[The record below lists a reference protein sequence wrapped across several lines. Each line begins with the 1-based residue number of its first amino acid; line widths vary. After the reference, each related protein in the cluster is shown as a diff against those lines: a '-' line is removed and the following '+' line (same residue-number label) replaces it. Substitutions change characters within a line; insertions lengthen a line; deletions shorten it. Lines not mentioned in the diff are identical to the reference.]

1 MSDIFKEDK
10 DLEAAMIKACLLF
23 DAVKVQKREMLFHK
37 KVLVYIL
44 DSSKKTGSIDEIF
57 QLVSKELSGFSLNK
71 NLVNNAVNALKAD
84 GFIDVDA
91 NGNIS
96 LTKQTQDKSNLY
108 ISQQKSLFDKLAD
121 DIFLDVKQQV
131 LHIKNELQ
139 VKQNIKDCIDYYIRV
154 SCYKTLGIDEGKNSD
169 EIERLQTKAE
179 FHLGDNKRL
188 KEQILLSIG
197 NVIAHPTKEQHTTL
211 DTMARSLIT
220 MQLLASD
227 PLLANFKHS
236 VIGRKVFILDTDFVL
251 YLITNNGE
259 RSVQYKRLLKVL
271 TNCNCKIYIPA
282 EVLNEIF
289 DHAEAATK
297 KYNFVR
303 SYIENGKEEWVENG
317 IKNIFVE
324 AYYKNKNANG
334 EKLWNVFIRNYY
346 DKERGCEYTIDVV
359 RDCLSGY
366 KNISIGSMPYNYDIY
381 DSNDEK
387 DMSLRHQLFEKALK
401 ATYNTVKAGRRDENK
416 NETIAKTD
424 TKLYLSVRNLNLN
437 EISLEGNKGER
448 ADLLK
453 YKYYVITNT
462 FRIYPCAA
470 ELNLKEKVFCTPMA
484 MMAYM
489 VEAGFYDENKLD
501 VLSLFENTFFAYI
514 ANVSWEDTENILKTG
529 IDFKGKSIVRL
540 RYDLQDNIQN
550 LLTAVPGSDDYKT
563 NVSEVKNKGY
573 SFVEPIIEYTHDLE
587 KQNADKDNRIAQL
600 EAELNRLKKEKGK
613 KKYQSRLSNKTTKG
627 KKR

>member
-37 KVLVYIL
+37 KILVYIL
-44 DSSKKTGSIDEIF
+44 DPSKKTGSVDEIF
-57 QLVSKELSGFSLNK
+57 QLVSKELSGFSFNRE
-71 NLVNNAVNALKAD
+71 LVNNAVNALKVD

-91 NGNIS
+91 KGGIS
-96 LTKQTQDKSNLY
+96 LTEKTQAKSDQY
-108 ISQQKSLFDKLAD
+108 ISQQKSLFDKLVD

-131 LHIKNELQ
+131 PIKNVLQ
-139 VKQNIKDCIDYYIRV
+139 VKQNIKACIDYYIRV
-154 SCYKTLGIDEGKNSD
+154 SCYKTLGVDEGKNLD
-169 EIERLQTKAE
+169 EIAQLQTKAG
-179 FHLGDNKRL
+179 FHLEGNKRL

-197 NVIAHPTKEQHTTL
+197 NVIAHPTGEQHTTL

-220 MQLLASD
+220 MQLLVSD
-227 PLLANFKHS
+227 PLMANFKHS

-251 YLITNNGE
+251 YLITDNGE

-271 TNCNCKIYIPA
+271 TNCNCKIYIPT
-282 EVLNEIF
+282 EVLTEIF

-303 SYIENGKEEWVENG
+303 SFIENGKEQWVENG

-334 EKLWNVFIRNYY
+334 EKSWNVFINNYY
-346 DKERGCEYTIDVV
+346 DKEMGRRYTIEAVK
-359 RDCLSGY
+359 DCLSDY
-366 KNISIGSMPYNYDIY
+366 KNIFIGKMPYDNDIF
-381 DSNDEK
+381 DSNDKE
-387 DMSLRHQLFEKALK
+387 DISLRNQLFEKALE
-401 ATYNTVKAGRRDENK
+401 ATHNTEKAGRRDENK
-416 NETIAKTD
+416 NETIARTD
-424 TKLYLSVRNLNLN
+424 TKLYLSVRDLNIK
-437 EISLEGNKGER
+437 ERKRDGNKDER
-448 ADLLK
+448 ADLLE

-489 VEAGFYDENKLD
+489 VEAGFYDENKPD
-501 VLSLFENTFFAYI
+501 VLGLFENTFFAYI
-514 ANVSWEDTENILKTG
+514 ANESWGDTEKLLKTG

-540 RYDLQDNIQN
+540 RYDLQENIQK

-573 SFVEPIIEYTHDLE
+573 SFVEPIEYTHNLE

-600 EAELNRLKKEKGK
+600 EAEINRLKKEKGK
-613 KKYQSRLSNKTTKG
+613 EKYQNRLSNKT
-627 KKR
+627 KKRTKR

>member
-1 MSDIFKEDK
+1 MSDIFNEDK

-37 KVLVYIL
+37 KIIVYIL
-44 DSSKKTGSIDEIF
+44 DPSKKTGSVDEIF
-57 QLVSKELSGFSLNK
+57 QLVSKELSGFSFNRD
-71 NLVNNAVNALKAD
+71 LVNNAVNALKAD
-84 GFIDVDA
+84 GFIDVDKD
-91 NGNIS
+91 GGVS
-96 LTKQTQDKSNLY
+96 LTEKTQAKSDQY
-108 ISQQKSLFDKLAD
+108 ISQQKSLFDKLVD
-121 DIFLDVKQQV
+121 SIFLDVKQQV
-131 LHIKNELQ
+131 PIKNELQ
-139 VKQNIKDCIDYYIRV
+139 VKQNIKNCIDYYIRV
-154 SCYKTLGIDEGKNSD
+154 SCYKTLGVDEGKDLD
-169 EIERLQTKAE
+169 EIALLQTKAV

-197 NVIAHPTKEQHTTL
+197 NVIAHPTEEQHTTL

-227 PLLANFKHS
+227 PLLTNFKHS
-236 VIGRKVFILDTDFVL
+236 VIGRKVFVLDTDFVL
-251 YLITNNGE
+251 YLITDNGE

-271 TNCNCKIYIPA
+271 TNCNCKIYIPT
-282 EVLNEIF
+282 EVLTEIF

-303 SYIENGKEEWVENG
+303 SFIENGKEQWVENG

-334 EKLWNVFIRNYY
+334 EKSWHVFISNYY
-346 DKERGCEYTIDVV
+346 DKERGCKYTIDVV
-359 RDCLSGY
+359 KECLSGY
-366 KNISIGSMPYNYDIY
+366 KNIFIGSMPYDNDIY
-381 DSNDEK
+381 DSDKEE
-387 DMSLRHQLFEKALK
+387 DISLRNQLFEKALE
-401 ATYNTVKAGRRDENK
+401 ATHNTEKAGRRDEIK
-416 NETIAKTD
+416 NETIARTD
-424 TKLYLSVRNLNLN
+424 TKLYLSVRDLNIKERERN
-437 EISLEGNKGER
+437 GNKDER
-448 ADLLK
+448 ADLLE

-489 VEAGFYDENKLD
+489 VEAGFYDENKPD

-514 ANVSWEDTENILKTG
+514 ANESWDDTKNILKTG
-529 IDFKGKSIVRL
+529 IDFNGKSIVRL
-540 RYDLQDNIQN
+540 RYDLQDNIQK

-573 SFVEPIIEYTHDLE
+573 SFVEPIEYTHNLE

-600 EAELNRLKKEKGK
+600 EAEINRLKKEKGK
-613 KKYQSRLSNKTTKG
+613 EKYQNRLSNKTKKG

>member
-1 MSDIFKEDK
+1 MSNIFKEDK

-37 KVLVYIL
+37 KILVYIL
-44 DSSKKTGSIDEIF
+44 DPRKKTGSVNEIF
-57 QLVSKELSGFSLNK
+57 QLVSKELSGFSFNRD
-71 NLVNNAVNALKAD
+71 LVNNAVNALKAD

-91 NGNIS
+91 NGGVS
-96 LTKQTQDKSNLY
+96 LTEKTQDKSNRY
-108 ISQQKSLFDKLAD
+108 ISQQKSLFDKLVG

-131 LHIKNELQ
+131 PNIKNALQ

-154 SCYKTLGIDEGKNSD
+154 SCYKTLGVDEGKNLD
-169 EIERLQTKAE
+169 EIAQLQTKAG
-179 FHLGDNKRL
+179 FHLGENKRL

-197 NVIAHPTKEQHTTL
+197 NVIAHPTEEQHTTL

-227 PLLANFKHS
+227 PLLTNFKHS
-236 VIGRKVFILDTDFVL
+236 VIGRKVFVLDTDIVL
-251 YLITNNGE
+251 YLITDNGE
-259 RSVQYKRLLKVL
+259 RSIQYKQLLKVL

-282 EVLNEIF
+282 EVLTEIF
-289 DHAEAATK
+289 DHAEAAIK

-303 SYIENGKEEWVENG
+303 SFVENGKEQWVENG

-324 AYYKNKNANG
+324 AYYKNKNVNG
-334 EKLWNVFIRNYY
+334 EKSWNVFIRNYY

-359 RDCLSGY
+359 REYLSGY
-366 KNISIGSMPYNYDIY
+366 KNISIGGMPYDYDIY
-381 DSNDEK
+381 DSNKEEDI
-387 DMSLRHQLFEKALK
+387 SLRNQLFEKALEATHNTEK
-401 ATYNTVKAGRRDENK
+401 AERRDENK

-424 TKLYLSVRNLNLN
+424 TKLYLSVRNLNI
-437 EISLEGNKGER
+437 EERKRDGNKDER
-448 ADLLK
+448 ADLLE

-462 FRIYPCAA
+462 FRIYPCAE

-489 VEAGFYDENKLD
+489 VEAGFYDEIKPD

-514 ANVSWEDTENILKTG
+514 AKESWGDTENLLKAG

-540 RYDLQDNIQN
+540 RYDLQNNIQN

-573 SFVEPIIEYTHDLE
+573 SFVEPIEYTHKLE
-587 KQNADKDNRIAQL
+587 KQNADKDDRIAQL
-600 EAELNRLKKEKGK
+600 EAELNRLKKVKSIEKYK
-613 KKYQSRLSNKTTKG
+613 NRLSNKTKKG
-627 KKR
+627 KKK

>member
-1 MSDIFKEDK
+1 MSNIFKEDK

-37 KVLVYIL
+37 KILVYIL
-44 DSSKKTGSIDEIF
+44 DPRKKTGSVDEIF
-57 QLVSKELSGFSLNK
+57 QLVSKELSGFSFNRD
-71 NLVNNAVNALKAD
+71 LVNNAVNALKAD
-84 GFIDVDA
+84 GFIDVDKD
-91 NGNIS
+91 GGVS
-96 LTKQTQDKSNLY
+96 LTEKTQAKSDQY
-108 ISQQKSLFDKLAD
+108 ISQQKSLFDKLAN

-131 LHIKNELQ
+131 PIKNELQ
-139 VKQNIKDCIDYYIRV
+139 VKQNIKNCIDYYIRV
-154 SCYKTLGIDEGKNSD
+154 SCYKTLGVDEGKNLD
-169 EIERLQTKAE
+169 EIALLQTKAVS
-179 FHLGDNKRL
+179 HLGDNKRL

-197 NVIAHPTKEQHTTL
+197 NVIAHPTEEQHTTL

-227 PLLANFKHS
+227 PLLTNFKHS
-236 VIGRKVFILDTDFVL
+236 VIGRKVFVLDTDFVL
-251 YLITNNGE
+251 YLITDNGE

-271 TNCNCKIYIPA
+271 TNCNCKIYIPT
-282 EVLNEIF
+282 EVLTEIF

-303 SYIENGKEEWVENG
+303 SFIENGKEQWVENG

-324 AYYKNKNANG
+324 AYYKNRNANG
-334 EKLWNVFIRNYY
+334 EKSWHVFISNYY
-346 DKERGCEYTIDVV
+346 DKERGCKYTIDVV
-359 RDCLSGY
+359 KECLSGY
-366 KNISIGSMPYNYDIY
+366 KNIFIGSLPYDNDIY
-381 DSNDEK
+381 DSDKEE
-387 DMSLRHQLFEKALK
+387 DISLRNQLFEKALE
-401 ATYNTVKAGRRDENK
+401 ATHNTEKAGRRDEIK
-416 NETIAKTD
+416 NETIARTD
-424 TKLYLSVRNLNLN
+424 TKLYLSVRDLNIKERERN
-437 EISLEGNKGER
+437 GNKDER
-448 ADLLK
+448 ADLLE

-489 VEAGFYDENKLD
+489 VEAGFYDENKPD
-501 VLSLFENTFFAYI
+501 VLGLFENTFFAYI
-514 ANVSWEDTENILKTG
+514 ANETWEDTEKLLKTG

-540 RYDLQDNIQN
+540 RYDLQDNIQK

-573 SFVEPIIEYTHDLE
+573 SFVEPIEYTHNLE

-600 EAELNRLKKEKGK
+600 EAEINRLKKEKGK
-613 KKYQSRLSNKTTKG
+613 EKYQSRLSNKTKKG

>member
-1 MSDIFKEDK
+1 MSDIFNEDK

-23 DAVKVQKREMLFHK
+23 DTVKVQKREMLFHK
-37 KVLVYIL
+37 KILVYIL
-44 DSSKKTGSIDEIF
+44 DTNKKTDSVDEIY
-57 QLVSKELSGFSLNK
+57 QLVSKELSGFSFNRD
-71 NLVNNAVNALKAD
+71 LVNNAVNALKAD
-84 GFIDVDA
+84 GFIDVDKD
-91 NGNIS
+91 GGVS
-96 LTKQTQDKSNLY
+96 LTEKTQAKSDQY
-108 ISQQKSLFDKLAD
+108 ISQQKSLFDKLAN

-131 LHIKNELQ
+131 PIKNELQ
-139 VKQNIKDCIDYYIRV
+139 VKQNIKNCIDYYIRV
-154 SCYKTLGIDEGKNSD
+154 SCYKTLGVDEGKNLD
-169 EIERLQTKAE
+169 EIALLQTKAVS
-179 FHLGDNKRL
+179 HLGDNKRL

-197 NVIAHPTKEQHTTL
+197 NVIAHPTEEQHTTL

-227 PLLANFKHS
+227 PLLTNFKHS
-236 VIGRKVFILDTDFVL
+236 VIGRKVFVLDTDFVL
-251 YLITNNGE
+251 YLITDNGE

-271 TNCNCKIYIPA
+271 TNCNCKIYIPT
-282 EVLNEIF
+282 EVLTEIF

-303 SYIENGKEEWVENG
+303 SFIEKGKEQWVENG

-324 AYYKNKNANG
+324 AYYKNRNANG
-334 EKLWNVFIRNYY
+334 EKSWHVFISNYY
-346 DKERGCEYTIDVV
+346 DKERGCKYTIDVV
-359 RDCLSGY
+359 KECLSGY
-366 KNISIGSMPYNYDIY
+366 KNIFIGSLPYDNDIY
-381 DSNDEK
+381 DSDKEE
-387 DMSLRHQLFEKALK
+387 DISLRNQLFEKALE
-401 ATYNTVKAGRRDENK
+401 ATHNTEKAGRRDEIK
-416 NETIAKTD
+416 NETIARTD
-424 TKLYLSVRNLNLN
+424 TKLYLSVRDLNIKERERN
-437 EISLEGNKGER
+437 GNKDER
-448 ADLLK
+448 ADLLE

-489 VEAGFYDENKLD
+489 VEAGFYDENKPD
-501 VLSLFENTFFAYI
+501 VLGLFENTFFAYI
-514 ANVSWEDTENILKTG
+514 ANESWEDTEKLLKTG

-540 RYDLQDNIQN
+540 RYDLQDNIQK

-573 SFVEPIIEYTHDLE
+573 SFVEPIEYTHNLE

-600 EAELNRLKKEKGK
+600 EAEINRLKKEKGK
-613 KKYQSRLSNKTTKG
+613 EKYQSRLSNKTKKG

>member
-1 MSDIFKEDK
+1 MSDIFNEDK

-37 KVLVYIL
+37 KILVYIL
-44 DSSKKTGSIDEIF
+44 DPSKKTGSVDEIF
-57 QLVSKELSGFSLNK
+57 QLVSKELSGFSFNRD
-71 NLVNNAVNALKAD
+71 LVNNAVNALKAD
-84 GFIDVDA
+84 RFIDVDKD
-91 NGNIS
+91 GGVS
-96 LTKQTQDKSNLY
+96 LTEKTQAKSDQY
-108 ISQQKSLFDKLAD
+108 ISQQKSLFDKLVD
-121 DIFLDVKQQV
+121 SIFLDVKQQV
-131 LHIKNELQ
+131 PIKNELQ
-139 VKQNIKDCIDYYIRV
+139 VKQNIKNCIDYYIRV
-154 SCYKTLGIDEGKNSD
+154 SCYKTLGVDEGKNLD
-169 EIERLQTKAE
+169 EIALLQNKAV

-197 NVIAHPTKEQHTTL
+197 NVIAHPTEEQHTTL

-227 PLLANFKHS
+227 PLLTNFKHS
-236 VIGRKVFILDTDFVL
+236 VIGRKVFVLDTDFVL
-251 YLITNNGE
+251 YLITDNGE
-259 RSVQYKRLLKVL
+259 RSIQYKRLLKVL
-271 TNCNCKIYIPA
+271 TNCNCKIYIPT
-282 EVLNEIF
+282 EVLTEIF

-303 SYIENGKEEWVENG
+303 SFIENGKEQWVENG

-334 EKLWNVFIRNYY
+334 EKSWHVFISNYY
-346 DKERGCEYTIDVV
+346 DKERGCKYTIDVV
-359 RDCLSGY
+359 KECLSGY
-366 KNISIGSMPYNYDIY
+366 KNIFIGSMPYDNDIY
-381 DSNDEK
+381 DSDKEE
-387 DMSLRHQLFEKALK
+387 DISLRNQLFEKALE
-401 ATYNTVKAGRRDENK
+401 ATHNTEKAGRRDEIK
-416 NETIAKTD
+416 NETIARTD
-424 TKLYLSVRNLNLN
+424 TKLYLSVRDLNIKERERN
-437 EISLEGNKGER
+437 GNKDAR
-448 ADLLK
+448 ADLLE

-489 VEAGFYDENKLD
+489 VEAGFYDENKPD

-514 ANVSWEDTENILKTG
+514 ANESWRDTENLLKTG
-529 IDFKGKSIVRL
+529 IDFNGKSIVRL
-540 RYDLQDNIQN
+540 RYDLQDNIQK

-573 SFVEPIIEYTHDLE
+573 SFVEPIEYTHNLE

-613 KKYQSRLSNKTTKG
+613 EKYQNRLSNKTKKG

>member
-1 MSDIFKEDK
+1 MSDIFNEDK

-23 DAVKVQKREMLFHK
+23 DTVKVQKREMLFHK
-37 KVLVYIL
+37 KILVYIL
-44 DSSKKTGSIDEIF
+44 DTNKKTDSVDEIY
-57 QLVSKELSGFSLNK
+57 QLVSKELSGFSFNRD
-71 NLVNNAVNALKAD
+71 LVNNAVNALKAD
-84 GFIDVDA
+84 GFIDVDKD
-91 NGNIS
+91 GGVS
-96 LTKQTQDKSNLY
+96 LTEKTQAKSDQY
-108 ISQQKSLFDKLAD
+108 ISQQKSLFDKLVD

-131 LHIKNELQ
+131 PIKNELQ
-139 VKQNIKDCIDYYIRV
+139 VKQNIKNCIDYYIRV
-154 SCYKTLGIDEGKNSD
+154 SCYKTLGVDEGKNLD
-169 EIERLQTKAE
+169 EIALLQTKAV

-197 NVIAHPTKEQHTTL
+197 NVIAHPTEEQHTTL

-227 PLLANFKHS
+227 PLLTNFKHS
-236 VIGRKVFILDTDFVL
+236 VIGRKVFVLDTDFVL
-251 YLITNNGE
+251 YLITDNGE
-259 RSVQYKRLLKVL
+259 RSVQYKRLLEIL
-271 TNCNCKIYIPA
+271 TNCNCKIYIPT
-282 EVLNEIF
+282 EVLTEIF

-303 SYIENGKEEWVENG
+303 SFIENGNEQWIENN

-324 AYYKNKNANG
+324 AYYKNKNANRV
-334 EKLWNVFIRNYY
+334 KSWNVFISNYY
-346 DKERGCEYTIDVV
+346 DKERGCKYTIDVV
-359 RDCLSGY
+359 KECLSGY
-366 KNISIGSMPYNYDIY
+366 KNIFIGSLPYDNDIY
-381 DSNDEK
+381 DSDKEE
-387 DMSLRHQLFEKALK
+387 DISLRNQLFEKALE
-401 ATYNTVKAGRRDENK
+401 ATHNTEKAGRRDEIK
-416 NETIAKTD
+416 NETIARTD
-424 TKLYLSVRNLNLN
+424 TKLYLSVRDLNIKERERN
-437 EISLEGNKGER
+437 GNKDER
-448 ADLLK
+448 ADLLE

-489 VEAGFYDENKLD
+489 VEAGFYDENKPD
-501 VLSLFENTFFAYI
+501 VLGLFENTFFAYI
-514 ANVSWEDTENILKTG
+514 ANESWEDTEKLLKTG

-540 RYDLQDNIQN
+540 RYDLQDNIQK

-573 SFVEPIIEYTHDLE
+573 SFVEPIEYTHNLE

-600 EAELNRLKKEKGK
+600 EAEINRLKKEKGK
-613 KKYQSRLSNKTTKG
+613 EKYQSRLSNKTKKG

>member
-1 MSDIFKEDK
+1 MP
-10 DLEAAMIKACLLF
+10 
-23 DAVKVQKREMLFHK
+23 
-37 KVLVYIL
+37 
-44 DSSKKTGSIDEIF
+44 
-57 QLVSKELSGFSLNK
+57 N
-71 NLVNNAVNALKAD
+71 
-84 GFIDVDA
+84 
-91 NGNIS
+91 
-96 LTKQTQDKSNLY
+96 
-108 ISQQKSLFDKLAD
+108 
-121 DIFLDVKQQV
+121 
-131 LHIKNELQ
+131 IKNELQ
-139 VKQNIKDCIDYYIRV
+139 VKQNIKDCIYYYIRV
-154 SCYKTLGIDEGKNSD
+154 SCYKTLGVDEGKNLD
-169 EIERLQTKAE
+169 EIAQLQTKAG
-179 FHLGDNKRL
+179 FHLGENKRL

-197 NVIAHPTKEQHTTL
+197 NVIAHPTEEQHTTL

-227 PLLANFKHS
+227 PLLTNFKHS
-236 VIGRKVFILDTDFVL
+236 VIGRKVFVLDTDFVL
-251 YLITNNGE
+251 YLITDNGE

-297 KYNFVR
+297 KYNYDR
-303 SYIENGKEEWVENG
+303 SFIENGKEQWVENG
-317 IKNIFVE
+317 FKNIFVE

-334 EKLWNVFIRNYY
+334 EKSWNVFIRNYY

-359 RDCLSGY
+359 REYLSGY
-366 KNISIGSMPYNYDIY
+366 KNISIGSMPYDYDIY

-387 DMSLRHQLFEKALK
+387 DRSLCNQLFEKALE
-401 ATYNTVKAGRRDENK
+401 ATHNTEKAGRRDENK

-424 TKLYLSVRNLNLN
+424 TKLYLSVRYLNLN
-437 EISLEGNKGER
+437 EIGLEGNKGER
-448 ADLLK
+448 ADLLN

-462 FRIYPCAA
+462 FRIYPCAT

-484 MMAYM
+484 LMAYM
-489 VEAGFYDENKLD
+489 VEAGFYNENKLD

-514 ANVSWEDTENILKTG
+514 ANESWEDTKNILKTG

-540 RYDLQDNIQN
+540 RYDLQDNIQK

-573 SFVEPIIEYTHDLE
+573 SFEEPIEYTHNLE

-600 EAELNRLKKEKGK
+600 EAELYRLKKEKGK
-613 KKYQSRLSNKTTKG
+613 EKYQNRLSNKTEKG
-627 KKR
+627 KKK

>member
-1 MSDIFKEDK
+1 MSDIFNEDK

-37 KVLVYIL
+37 KILVYIL
-44 DSSKKTGSIDEIF
+44 DPSKKTGSVDEIF
-57 QLVSKELSGFSLNK
+57 QLVSKELSGFSFNRD
-71 NLVNNAVNALKAD
+71 LVNNAVNALKAD
-84 GFIDVDA
+84 EFIDVDKD
-91 NGNIS
+91 GGVS
-96 LTKQTQDKSNLY
+96 LTEKTQAKSDQY
-108 ISQQKSLFDKLAD
+108 ISQQKSLFDKLVD
-121 DIFLDVKQQV
+121 SIFLDVKQQV
-131 LHIKNELQ
+131 PIKNELQ
-139 VKQNIKDCIDYYIRV
+139 VKQNIKNCIDYYIRV
-154 SCYKTLGIDEGKNSD
+154 SCYKTLGVDEGKDLD
-169 EIERLQTKAE
+169 EIALLQTKAV

-197 NVIAHPTKEQHTTL
+197 NVIAHPTEEQHTTL

-227 PLLANFKHS
+227 PLLTNFKHS
-236 VIGRKVFILDTDFVL
+236 VIGRKVFVLDTDFVL
-251 YLITNNGE
+251 YLITDNGE
-259 RSVQYKRLLKVL
+259 RSVHYKRLLKVL
-271 TNCNCKIYIPA
+271 TNCNCKIYIPI
-282 EVLNEIF
+282 EVLTEIF

-303 SYIENGKEEWVENG
+303 SFIENGKEQWVENG

-324 AYYKNKNANG
+324 AYYKNRNANG
-334 EKLWNVFIRNYY
+334 EKSWHVFISNYY
-346 DKERGCEYTIDVV
+346 DKERGCKYTIDVV
-359 RDCLSGY
+359 KECLSGY
-366 KNISIGSMPYNYDIY
+366 KNIFIGSMPYDNDIY
-381 DSNDEK
+381 DSDKEE
-387 DMSLRHQLFEKALK
+387 DISLRNQLFEKALE
-401 ATYNTVKAGRRDENK
+401 ATHNTEKAGRRDEIK
-416 NETIAKTD
+416 NETIARTD
-424 TKLYLSVRNLNLN
+424 TKLYLSVRDLNIKERERN
-437 EISLEGNKGER
+437 GNKDER
-448 ADLLK
+448 ADLLE

-489 VEAGFYDENKLD
+489 VEAGFYDENKPD

-514 ANVSWEDTENILKTG
+514 ANESWDDTKNILKTG
-529 IDFKGKSIVRL
+529 IDFNGKSIVRL
-540 RYDLQDNIQN
+540 RYDLQDNIQK

-573 SFVEPIIEYTHDLE
+573 SFVEPIEYTHNLE

-600 EAELNRLKKEKGK
+600 EAEINRLKKEKGK
-613 KKYQSRLSNKTTKG
+613 EKYQNRLSNKTKKG

>member
-1 MSDIFKEDK
+1 MSDIFNEDK

-37 KVLVYIL
+37 KILVYIL
-44 DSSKKTGSIDEIF
+44 DANKKTDSVDEIY
-57 QLVSKELSGFSLNK
+57 QLVSKELSGYSFNRD
-71 NLVNNAVNALKAD
+71 LVNNAVNALKAD
-84 GFIDVDA
+84 GFIDVDKD
-91 NGNIS
+91 GGVS
-96 LTKQTQDKSNLY
+96 LTEKTQAKSDQY
-108 ISQQKSLFDKLAD
+108 ISQQKSLFDKLVD
-121 DIFLDVKQQV
+121 SIFLDVKQQV
-131 LHIKNELQ
+131 PIKNELQ
-139 VKQNIKDCIDYYIRV
+139 VKQNIKNCIDYYIRV
-154 SCYKTLGIDEGKNSD
+154 SCYKTLGVDEGKNLD
-169 EIERLQTKAE
+169 EIALLQTKAV

-197 NVIAHPTKEQHTTL
+197 NVIAHPTEEQHTTL

-220 MQLLASD
+220 MQLLTSD
-227 PLLANFKHS
+227 PLLTNFKHS
-236 VIGRKVFILDTDFVL
+236 VIGRKVFVLDTDFVL
-251 YLITNNGE
+251 YLITDNGE

-271 TNCNCKIYIPA
+271 TNCNCKIYIPT
-282 EVLNEIF
+282 EVLTEIF

-303 SYIENGKEEWVENG
+303 SFIENGKEQWVENG

-334 EKLWNVFIRNYY
+334 EKSWHVFISNYY
-346 DKERGCEYTIDVV
+346 DKERGCKYTIDVV
-359 RDCLSGY
+359 KECLSGY
-366 KNISIGSMPYNYDIY
+366 KNIFIGSMPYDNDIY
-381 DSNDEK
+381 DSDKEE
-387 DMSLRHQLFEKALK
+387 DISLRNQLFEKALE
-401 ATYNTVKAGRRDENK
+401 ATHNTEKAGRRDEIK
-416 NETIAKTD
+416 NETIARTD
-424 TKLYLSVRNLNLN
+424 TKLYLSVRDLNIKERERN
-437 EISLEGNKGER
+437 GNKDER
-448 ADLLK
+448 ADLLE

-484 MMAYM
+484 MIAYM
-489 VEAGFYDENKLD
+489 VEAGFYDENKPD

-514 ANVSWEDTENILKTG
+514 ANESWRDTENLLKTG
-529 IDFKGKSIVRL
+529 IDFKGKNIVRL
-540 RYDLQDNIQN
+540 RYDLQDNIQK

-573 SFVEPIIEYTHDLE
+573 LFVEPIEYTHNLE

-613 KKYQSRLSNKTTKG
+613 EKYQNRLSNKT
-627 KKR
+627 KKRKKR

>member
-37 KVLVYIL
+37 KILVYIL
-44 DSSKKTGSIDEIF
+44 DQRKKTGSVDEIY
-57 QLVSKELSGFSLNK
+57 QLVSKELSGFSFNRD
-71 NLVNNAVNALKAD
+71 LVYNAVNALKAD

-91 NGNIS
+91 KGGVS
-96 LTKQTQDKSNLY
+96 LTEKTQAKSDQY
-108 ISQQKSLFDKLAD
+108 ISQQKSLFDKLVD

-131 LHIKNELQ
+131 PIKNEFQ
-139 VKQNIKDCIDYYIRV
+139 VKQNIEACIDYYIRV
-154 SCYKTLGIDEGKNSD
+154 SCYKTLGVDEGKNLD
-169 EIERLQTKAE
+169 EIAQLQTKAE
-179 FHLGDNKRL
+179 FHLEGNKRL

-197 NVIAHPTKEQHTTL
+197 NIIAHPTEEQHTTL

-303 SYIENGKEEWVENG
+303 SYIENGNEQWIENG
-317 IKNIFVE
+317 VKNIFVE
-324 AYYKNKNANG
+324 AYCKNKNING
-334 EKLWNVFIRNYY
+334 VKQWNVFIRNYY
-346 DKERGCEYTIDVV
+346 DKEMGCKYTIEVV
-359 RDCLSGY
+359 KECLSDY
-366 KNISIGSMPYNYDIY
+366 KNIFIGSMPYDNDIY
-381 DSNDEK
+381 DSDKEA
-387 DMSLRHQLFEKALK
+387 DISLRHQLFEKALE
-401 ATYNTVKAGRRDENK
+401 ATHNTEKAGRRDENK
-416 NETIAKTD
+416 NETIARTD
-424 TKLYLSVRNLNLN
+424 TKLYLSVRDLNIK
-437 EISLEGNKGER
+437 ERERDGNKDER
-448 ADLLK
+448 ADLLE

-462 FRIYPCAA
+462 FRIYPCVA

-489 VEAGFYDENKLD
+489 VEAGFYDENKPD

-514 ANVSWEDTENILKTG
+514 ANESWDDTKNILKTG
-529 IDFKGKSIVRL
+529 IDFNGKSIVRL
-540 RYDLQDNIQN
+540 RYDLQDNIQK

-573 SFVEPIIEYTHDLE
+573 SFVEPIEYTHNLE

-600 EAELNRLKKEKGK
+600 EAEINRLKKEKGK
-613 KKYQSRLSNKTTKG
+613 EKYQSRLSNKTKKG

>member
-1 MSDIFKEDK
+1 MSDIFNEDK

-37 KVLVYIL
+37 KILIYIL
-44 DSSKKTGSIDEIF
+44 DPSKKTGSVDEIF
-57 QLVSKELSGFSLNK
+57 QLVSKELSGFSFNRD
-71 NLVNNAVNALKAD
+71 LVNNAVNALKAD
-84 GFIDVDA
+84 GFIDVDKD
-91 NGNIS
+91 GGVS
-96 LTKQTQDKSNLY
+96 LTEKTQAKSDQY
-108 ISQQKSLFDKLAD
+108 ISQQKSLFDKLVD
-121 DIFLDVKQQV
+121 SIFLDVKQQV
-131 LHIKNELQ
+131 PIKNELQ
-139 VKQNIKDCIDYYIRV
+139 VKQNIKNCIDYYIRV
-154 SCYKTLGIDEGKNSD
+154 SCYKTLGVDEGKDLD
-169 EIERLQTKAE
+169 EIALLQTKAV

-197 NVIAHPTKEQHTTL
+197 NVIAHPTEEQHTTL

-227 PLLANFKHS
+227 PLLTNFKHS
-236 VIGRKVFILDTDFVL
+236 VIGRKVFVLDTDFVL
-251 YLITNNGE
+251 YLITDNGE

-271 TNCNCKIYIPA
+271 TNCNCKIYIPT
-282 EVLNEIF
+282 EVLTEIF

-303 SYIENGKEEWVENG
+303 SFIENGKEQWVENG

-324 AYYKNKNANG
+324 AYYKNRNANG
-334 EKLWNVFIRNYY
+334 EKSWHVFISNYY
-346 DKERGCEYTIDVV
+346 DKERGCKYTIDVV
-359 RDCLSGY
+359 KECLSGY
-366 KNISIGSMPYNYDIY
+366 KNIFIGSMPYDNDIY
-381 DSNDEK
+381 DSDKEE
-387 DMSLRHQLFEKALK
+387 DISLRNQLFEKALE
-401 ATYNTVKAGRRDENK
+401 ATHNTEKAGRRDEIK
-416 NETIAKTD
+416 NETIARTD
-424 TKLYLSVRNLNLN
+424 TKLYLSVRDLNIKERERN
-437 EISLEGNKGER
+437 GNKDER
-448 ADLLK
+448 ADLLE

-489 VEAGFYDENKLD
+489 VEAGFYDENKPD

-514 ANVSWEDTENILKTG
+514 ANESWDDTKNILKTG
-529 IDFKGKSIVRL
+529 IDFNGKSIVRL

-573 SFVEPIIEYTHDLE
+573 SFVEPIEYTHNLE

-600 EAELNRLKKEKGK
+600 EAEINRLKKEKGK
-613 KKYQSRLSNKTTKG
+613 EKYQSRLSNKTKKG

>member
-1 MSDIFKEDK
+1 MSDIFNEDK

-37 KVLVYIL
+37 MILVYIL
-44 DSSKKTGSIDEIF
+44 DTNKKTDSVDEIY
-57 QLVSKELSGFSLNK
+57 QLVSKELSGFSFNRE
-71 NLVNNAVNALKAD
+71 LVNNAVNALKAD
-84 GFIDVDA
+84 GFIDVDKD
-91 NGNIS
+91 GGVS
-96 LTKQTQDKSNLY
+96 LTEKTQAKSDQY
-108 ISQQKSLFDKLAD
+108 ISQQKSLFDKLVD

-131 LHIKNELQ
+131 PIKNELQ
-139 VKQNIKDCIDYYIRV
+139 VKQNIKNCIDYYIRV
-154 SCYKTLGIDEGKNSD
+154 SCYKTLGVDEGKNLD
-169 EIERLQTKAE
+169 EIALLQTKAV

-197 NVIAHPTKEQHTTL
+197 NVIAHPTEEQHTTL

-236 VIGRKVFILDTDFVL
+236 VIGRKVFVLDTDFVL
-251 YLITNNGE
+251 YLITDNGE

-271 TNCNCKIYIPA
+271 TNCNCKIYIPT
-282 EVLNEIF
+282 EVLTEIF

-303 SYIENGKEEWVENG
+303 SFIENGKEQWVENG

-324 AYYKNKNANG
+324 AYYKNRNANG
-334 EKLWNVFIRNYY
+334 EKSWHVFISNYY
-346 DKERGCEYTIDVV
+346 DKERGCKYTIDVV
-359 RDCLSGY
+359 KECLSGY
-366 KNISIGSMPYNYDIY
+366 KNIFIGSLPYDNDIY
-381 DSNDEK
+381 DSDKEE
-387 DMSLRHQLFEKALK
+387 DISLRNQLFEKALE
-401 ATYNTVKAGRRDENK
+401 ATHNTEKAGRRDEIK
-416 NETIAKTD
+416 NETIARTD
-424 TKLYLSVRNLNLN
+424 TKLYLSVRDLNIKERERN
-437 EISLEGNKGER
+437 GNKDER
-448 ADLLK
+448 ADLLE

-489 VEAGFYDENKLD
+489 VEAGFYDENKPD

-514 ANVSWEDTENILKTG
+514 ANESWRDTENLLKTG

-540 RYDLQDNIQN
+540 RYDLQDNIQK

-573 SFVEPIIEYTHDLE
+573 SFVEPIEYTHNLE

-613 KKYQSRLSNKTTKG
+613 EKYQNRLSNKTKKG

>member
-1 MSDIFKEDK
+1 MSDIFNEDK
-10 DLEAAMIKACLLF
+10 ALEAAMIKACLLF

-37 KVLVYIL
+37 KILVYIL
-44 DSSKKTGSIDEIF
+44 DPSKKTDSVDEIF
-57 QLVSKELSGFSLNK
+57 QLVSKELSGFSFNRD
-71 NLVNNAVNALKAD
+71 LVNNAVNALKAD
-84 GFIDVDA
+84 GFIDVDKD
-91 NGNIS
+91 GGVS
-96 LTKQTQDKSNLY
+96 LTEKTQAKSNQY
-108 ISQQKSLFDKLAD
+108 ISQQKSLFDKLAN

-131 LHIKNELQ
+131 PIKNELQ
-139 VKQNIKDCIDYYIRV
+139 VKQNIKNCIDYYIRV
-154 SCYKTLGIDEGKNSD
+154 SCYKTLGVDEGKNLD
-169 EIERLQTKAE
+169 EIALLQTKAVS
-179 FHLGDNKRL
+179 HLGDNKRL

-197 NVIAHPTKEQHTTL
+197 NVIAHPTEEQHTTL

-227 PLLANFKHS
+227 PLLTNFKHS
-236 VIGRKVFILDTDFVL
+236 VIGRKVFVLDTDFVL
-251 YLITNNGE
+251 YLITDNGE

-271 TNCNCKIYIPA
+271 TNCNCKIYIPT
-282 EVLNEIF
+282 EVLTEIF

-303 SYIENGKEEWVENG
+303 SFIENGKEQWVENG

-324 AYYKNKNANG
+324 AYYKNRNANG
-334 EKLWNVFIRNYY
+334 EKSWHVFISNYY
-346 DKERGCEYTIDVV
+346 DKERGCKYTIDVV
-359 RDCLSGY
+359 KECLSGY
-366 KNISIGSMPYNYDIY
+366 KNIFIGSLPYDNDIY
-381 DSNDEK
+381 DSDKEE
-387 DMSLRHQLFEKALK
+387 DISLRNQLFEKALE
-401 ATYNTVKAGRRDENK
+401 ATHNTEKAGRRDEIK
-416 NETIAKTD
+416 NETIARTD
-424 TKLYLSVRNLNLN
+424 TKLYLSVRDLNIKERERN
-437 EISLEGNKGER
+437 GNKDER
-448 ADLLK
+448 ADLLE

-489 VEAGFYDENKLD
+489 VEAGFYDENKPD
-501 VLSLFENTFFAYI
+501 VLGLFENTFFAYI
-514 ANVSWEDTENILKTG
+514 ANESWEDTEKLLKTG

-540 RYDLQDNIQN
+540 RYDLQDNIQK

-573 SFVEPIIEYTHDLE
+573 SFVEPIEYTHNLE

-600 EAELNRLKKEKGK
+600 EAEINRLKKEKGK
-613 KKYQSRLSNKTTKG
+613 EKYQSRLSNKTKKG

>member
-1 MSDIFKEDK
+1 MSDIFNEDK
-10 DLEAAMIKACLLF
+10 ALEAAMIKACLLF

-37 KVLVYIL
+37 KILVYIL
-44 DSSKKTGSIDEIF
+44 DTNKKTDSVDEIY
-57 QLVSKELSGFSLNK
+57 QLVSKELSGFSFNRD
-71 NLVNNAVNALKAD
+71 LVNNAVNALKAD
-84 GFIDVDA
+84 GFIDVDKD
-91 NGNIS
+91 GGVS
-96 LTKQTQDKSNLY
+96 LTEKTQAKSDQY
-108 ISQQKSLFDKLAD
+108 ISQQKSLFDKLAN

-131 LHIKNELQ
+131 PIKNELQ
-139 VKQNIKDCIDYYIRV
+139 VKQNIKNCIDYYIRV
-154 SCYKTLGIDEGKNSD
+154 SCYKTLGVDEGKNLD
-169 EIERLQTKAE
+169 EIALLQTKAV

-197 NVIAHPTKEQHTTL
+197 NVIAHPTEEQHTTL

-227 PLLANFKHS
+227 PLLTNFKHS
-236 VIGRKVFILDTDFVL
+236 VIGRKIFVLDTDFVL
-251 YLITNNGE
+251 YLITDNGE

-271 TNCNCKIYIPA
+271 TNCNCKIYIPT
-282 EVLNEIF
+282 EVLTEIF

-303 SYIENGKEEWVENG
+303 SFIENGKEQWVENG

-324 AYYKNKNANG
+324 AYYKNRNANG
-334 EKLWNVFIRNYY
+334 EKSWHVFISNYY
-346 DKERGCEYTIDVV
+346 DKERGCKYTIDVV
-359 RDCLSGY
+359 KECLSGY
-366 KNISIGSMPYNYDIY
+366 KNIFIGSMPYDNDIY
-381 DSNDEK
+381 DSDKEE
-387 DMSLRHQLFEKALK
+387 DISLRNQLFEKALE
-401 ATYNTVKAGRRDENK
+401 ATHNTEKAGRRDEIK
-416 NETIAKTD
+416 NETIARTD
-424 TKLYLSVRNLNLN
+424 TKLYLSVRDLNIKERERN
-437 EISLEGNKGER
+437 GNKDER
-448 ADLLK
+448 ADLLE

-489 VEAGFYDENKLD
+489 VEAGFYDENKPD

-514 ANVSWEDTENILKTG
+514 ANESWRDTENLLKTG

-540 RYDLQDNIQN
+540 RYDLQDNIQK

-573 SFVEPIIEYTHDLE
+573 SFVEPIEYTHNLE

-600 EAELNRLKKEKGK
+600 EAEINRLKKEKGK
-613 KKYQSRLSNKTTKG
+613 EKYQSRLSNKTKKG

>member
-1 MSDIFKEDK
+1 MSDIFNEDK

-37 KVLVYIL
+37 KILVYIL
-44 DSSKKTGSIDEIF
+44 DPSKKTGSVDEIF
-57 QLVSKELSGFSLNK
+57 QLVSKELSGFSFNRD
-71 NLVNNAVNALKAD
+71 LVNNAVNALKAD
-84 GFIDVDA
+84 GFIDVDKD
-91 NGNIS
+91 GGVS
-96 LTKQTQDKSNLY
+96 LTEKTQAKSDQY
-108 ISQQKSLFDKLAD
+108 ISQQKSLFDKLVD
-121 DIFLDVKQQV
+121 SIFLDVKQQV
-131 LHIKNELQ
+131 PIKNELQ
-139 VKQNIKDCIDYYIRV
+139 VKQNIKNCIDYYIRV
-154 SCYKTLGIDEGKNSD
+154 SCYKTLGVDEGKNLD
-169 EIERLQTKAE
+169 EIALLQTKAV

-197 NVIAHPTKEQHTTL
+197 NVIAHPTEEQHTTL

-227 PLLANFKHS
+227 PLLTNFKHS
-236 VIGRKVFILDTDFVL
+236 VIGRKVFVLDTDFVL
-251 YLITNNGE
+251 YLITDNGE

-271 TNCNCKIYIPA
+271 TNCNCKIYIPT
-282 EVLNEIF
+282 EVLTEIF

-303 SYIENGKEEWVENG
+303 SFIENGKEQWVENG

-334 EKLWNVFIRNYY
+334 EKSWHVFISNYY
-346 DKERGCEYTIDVV
+346 DKERGCKYTIDVV
-359 RDCLSGY
+359 KECLSGY
-366 KNISIGSMPYNYDIY
+366 KNIFIGSMPYDNDIY
-381 DSNDEK
+381 DSDKEE
-387 DMSLRHQLFEKALK
+387 DISLRNQLFEKALE
-401 ATYNTVKAGRRDENK
+401 ATHNTEKAGRRDEIK
-416 NETIAKTD
+416 NETIARTD
-424 TKLYLSVRNLNLN
+424 TKLYLSVRDLNIKERERN
-437 EISLEGNKGER
+437 GNKDER
-448 ADLLK
+448 ADLLE

-489 VEAGFYDENKLD
+489 VEAGFYDENKPD

-514 ANVSWEDTENILKTG
+514 ANESWDDTKNILKTG
-529 IDFKGKSIVRL
+529 IDFNGKSIVRL
-540 RYDLQDNIQN
+540 RYDLQDNIQK

-573 SFVEPIIEYTHDLE
+573 SFVEPIEYTHNLE

-600 EAELNRLKKEKGK
+600 EAEINRLKKEKGK
-613 KKYQSRLSNKTTKG
+613 EKYQNRLSNKTKKG

>member
-44 DSSKKTGSIDEIF
+44 DSSKKTGSVDEIF
-57 QLVSKELSGFSLNK
+57 QLVSKELSGFSFNK

-96 LTKQTQDKSNLY
+96 LTKQTQDRSNLY

-131 LHIKNELQ
+131 LHIKNEFQ

-366 KNISIGSMPYNYDIY
+366 KNISIGSMPYDYDIY

-387 DMSLRHQLFEKALK
+387 DMSLRNQLFEKALK
-401 ATYNTVKAGRRDENK
+401 ATYNTVKAERRDENK

-437 EISLEGNKGER
+437 EIRLEGNKGER

-453 YKYYVITNT
+453 YKYYVITN
-462 FRIYPCAA
+462 
-470 ELNLKEKVFCTPMA
+470 
-484 MMAYM
+484 
-489 VEAGFYDENKLD
+489 
-501 VLSLFENTFFAYI
+501 
-514 ANVSWEDTENILKTG
+514 
-529 IDFKGKSIVRL
+529 
-540 RYDLQDNIQN
+540 
-550 LLTAVPGSDDYKT
+550 
-563 NVSEVKNKGY
+563 
-573 SFVEPIIEYTHDLE
+573 
-587 KQNADKDNRIAQL
+587 NASS
-600 EAELNRLKKEKGK
+600 G
-613 KKYQSRLSNKTTKG
+613 
-627 KKR
+627 

>member
-1 MSDIFKEDK
+1 MSDIFNEDK

-23 DAVKVQKREMLFHK
+23 DTVKVQKREMLFHK
-37 KVLVYIL
+37 KILVYIL
-44 DSSKKTGSIDEIF
+44 DTNKKTDSVDEIY
-57 QLVSKELSGFSLNK
+57 QLVSKELSGLSFNRD
-71 NLVNNAVNALKAD
+71 LVNNAVNALKAD
-84 GFIDVDA
+84 GFIDVDKD
-91 NGNIS
+91 GGVS
-96 LTKQTQDKSNLY
+96 LTEKTQAKSDQY
-108 ISQQKSLFDKLAD
+108 ISQQKSLFDKLAN

-131 LHIKNELQ
+131 PIKNELQ
-139 VKQNIKDCIDYYIRV
+139 VKQNIKNCIDYYIRV
-154 SCYKTLGIDEGKNSD
+154 SCYKTLGVDEGKNLD
-169 EIERLQTKAE
+169 EIALLQTKAVS
-179 FHLGDNKRL
+179 HLGDNKRL

-197 NVIAHPTKEQHTTL
+197 NVIAHPTEEQHTTL

-227 PLLANFKHS
+227 PLLTNFKHS
-236 VIGRKVFILDTDFVL
+236 VIGRKVFVLDTDFVL
-251 YLITNNGE
+251 YLITDNGE

-271 TNCNCKIYIPA
+271 TNCNCKIYIPT
-282 EVLNEIF
+282 EVLTEIF

-303 SYIENGKEEWVENG
+303 SFIENGKEQWVENG

-324 AYYKNKNANG
+324 AYYKNRNANG
-334 EKLWNVFIRNYY
+334 EKSWHVFISNYY
-346 DKERGCEYTIDVV
+346 DKERGCKYTIDVV
-359 RDCLSGY
+359 KECLSGY
-366 KNISIGSMPYNYDIY
+366 KNIFIGSLPYDNDIY
-381 DSNDEK
+381 DSDKEE
-387 DMSLRHQLFEKALK
+387 DISLRNQLFEKALE
-401 ATYNTVKAGRRDENK
+401 ATHNTEKAGRRDEIK
-416 NETIAKTD
+416 NETIARTD
-424 TKLYLSVRNLNLN
+424 TKLYLSVRDLNIKERERN
-437 EISLEGNKGER
+437 GNKDER
-448 ADLLK
+448 ADLLE

-489 VEAGFYDENKLD
+489 VEAGFYDENKPD
-501 VLSLFENTFFAYI
+501 VLGLFENTFFAYI
-514 ANVSWEDTENILKTG
+514 ANESWEDTEKLLKTG

-540 RYDLQDNIQN
+540 RYDLQDNIQK

-573 SFVEPIIEYTHDLE
+573 SFVEPIEYTHNLE

-600 EAELNRLKKEKGK
+600 EAEINRLKKEKGK
-613 KKYQSRLSNKTTKG
+613 EKYQSRLSNKTKKG

>member
-1 MSDIFKEDK
+1 MSDIFNEDK
-10 DLEAAMIKACLLF
+10 ALEAAMIKACLLF

-37 KVLVYIL
+37 KILVYIL
-44 DSSKKTGSIDEIF
+44 DPRKKTGSVDEIF
-57 QLVSKELSGFSLNK
+57 QLVSKELSGFSFNRD
-71 NLVNNAVNALKAD
+71 LVNNAVNALKAD
-84 GFIDVDA
+84 GFIDVDKD
-91 NGNIS
+91 GGVS
-96 LTKQTQDKSNLY
+96 LTEKTQAKSDQY
-108 ISQQKSLFDKLAD
+108 ISQQKSLFDKLAN

-131 LHIKNELQ
+131 PIKNELQ
-139 VKQNIKDCIDYYIRV
+139 VKQNIKNCIDYYIRV
-154 SCYKTLGIDEGKNSD
+154 SCYKTLGVDEGKNLD
-169 EIERLQTKAE
+169 EIALLQTKAVS
-179 FHLGDNKRL
+179 HLGDNKRL

-197 NVIAHPTKEQHTTL
+197 NVIAHPTEEQHTTL

-227 PLLANFKHS
+227 PLLTNFKHS
-236 VIGRKVFILDTDFVL
+236 VIGRKVFVLDTDFVL
-251 YLITNNGE
+251 YLITDNGE

-271 TNCNCKIYIPA
+271 TNCNCKIYIPT
-282 EVLNEIF
+282 EVLTEIF

-303 SYIENGKEEWVENG
+303 SFIENGKEQWVENG

-324 AYYKNKNANG
+324 AYYKNRNANG
-334 EKLWNVFIRNYY
+334 EKSWHVFISNYY
-346 DKERGCEYTIDVV
+346 DKERGCKYTIDVV
-359 RDCLSGY
+359 KECLSGY
-366 KNISIGSMPYNYDIY
+366 KNIFIGSLPYDNDIY
-381 DSNDEK
+381 DSDKEE
-387 DMSLRHQLFEKALK
+387 DISLRNQLFEKALE
-401 ATYNTVKAGRRDENK
+401 ATHNTEKAGRRDEIK
-416 NETIAKTD
+416 NETIARTD
-424 TKLYLSVRNLNLN
+424 TKLYLSVRDLNIKERERN
-437 EISLEGNKGER
+437 GNKDER
-448 ADLLK
+448 ADLLE

-489 VEAGFYDENKLD
+489 VEAGFYDENKPD
-501 VLSLFENTFFAYI
+501 VLGLFENTFFAYI
-514 ANVSWEDTENILKTG
+514 ANETWEDTEKLLKTG

-540 RYDLQDNIQN
+540 RYDLQDNIQK

-573 SFVEPIIEYTHDLE
+573 SFVEPIEYTHNLE

-600 EAELNRLKKEKGK
+600 EAEINRLKKEKGK
-613 KKYQSRLSNKTTKG
+613 EKYQSRLSNKTKKG

>member
-1 MSDIFKEDK
+1 MSDIFNEDK
-10 DLEAAMIKACLLF
+10 ALEAAMIKACLLF

-37 KVLVYIL
+37 KILVYIL
-44 DSSKKTGSIDEIF
+44 DPSKKTDSVDEIF
-57 QLVSKELSGFSLNK
+57 QLVSKELSGFSFNRD
-71 NLVNNAVNALKAD
+71 LVNNAVNALKAD
-84 GFIDVDA
+84 GFIDVDKD
-91 NGNIS
+91 GGVS
-96 LTKQTQDKSNLY
+96 LTEKTQAKSDQY
-108 ISQQKSLFDKLAD
+108 ISQQKSLFDKLAN

-131 LHIKNELQ
+131 PIKNELQ
-139 VKQNIKDCIDYYIRV
+139 VKQNIKNCIDYYIRV
-154 SCYKTLGIDEGKNSD
+154 SCYKTLGVDEGKNLD
-169 EIERLQTKAE
+169 EIALLQTKAVS
-179 FHLGDNKRL
+179 HLGDNKRL

-197 NVIAHPTKEQHTTL
+197 NVIAHPTEEQHTTL

-227 PLLANFKHS
+227 PLLTNFKHS
-236 VIGRKVFILDTDFVL
+236 VIGRKVFVLDTDFVL
-251 YLITNNGE
+251 YLITDNGE

-271 TNCNCKIYIPA
+271 TNCNCKIYIPT
-282 EVLNEIF
+282 EVLTEIF

-303 SYIENGKEEWVENG
+303 SFIENGKEQWVENG

-324 AYYKNKNANG
+324 AYYKNRNANG
-334 EKLWNVFIRNYY
+334 EKSWHVFISNYY
-346 DKERGCEYTIDVV
+346 DKERGCKYTIDVV
-359 RDCLSGY
+359 KECLSGY
-366 KNISIGSMPYNYDIY
+366 KNIFIGSLPYDNDIY
-381 DSNDEK
+381 DSDKEE
-387 DMSLRHQLFEKALK
+387 DISLRNQLFEKALE
-401 ATYNTVKAGRRDENK
+401 ATHNTEKAGRRDEIK
-416 NETIAKTD
+416 NETIARTD
-424 TKLYLSVRNLNLN
+424 TKLYLSVRDLNIKERERN
-437 EISLEGNKGER
+437 GNKDER
-448 ADLLK
+448 ADLLE

-489 VEAGFYDENKLD
+489 VEAGFYDENKPD
-501 VLSLFENTFFAYI
+501 VLGLFENTFFAYI
-514 ANVSWEDTENILKTG
+514 ANESWEDTEKLLKTG

-540 RYDLQDNIQN
+540 RYDLQDNIQK

-573 SFVEPIIEYTHDLE
+573 SFVEPIEYTHNLE

-600 EAELNRLKKEKGK
+600 EAEINRLKKEKGK
-613 KKYQSRLSNKTTKG
+613 EKYQSRLSNKTKKG

>member
-1 MSDIFKEDK
+1 M
-10 DLEAAMIKACLLF
+10 
-23 DAVKVQKREMLFHK
+23 V
-37 KVLVYIL
+37 
-44 DSSKKTGSIDEIF
+44 DS
-57 QLVSKELSGFSLNK
+57 
-71 NLVNNAVNALKAD
+71 
-84 GFIDVDA
+84 
-91 NGNIS
+91 
-96 LTKQTQDKSNLY
+96 
-108 ISQQKSLFDKLAD
+108 
-121 DIFLDVKQQV
+121 IFLDVKQQV
-131 LHIKNELQ
+131 PIKNELQ
-139 VKQNIKDCIDYYIRV
+139 VKQNIKNCIDYYIRV
-154 SCYKTLGIDEGKNSD
+154 SCYKTLGVDEGKNLD
-169 EIERLQTKAE
+169 EIALLQTKAV

-197 NVIAHPTKEQHTTL
+197 NVIVHPTEEQHTTL

-227 PLLANFKHS
+227 PLLTNFKHS
-236 VIGRKVFILDTDFVL
+236 VIGRKVFVLDTDFVL
-251 YLITNNGE
+251 YLITDNGE

-271 TNCNCKIYIPA
+271 TNCNCKIYIPT
-282 EVLNEIF
+282 EVLTEIF

-303 SYIENGKEEWVENG
+303 SFIENGKEQWVENG

-334 EKLWNVFIRNYY
+334 EKSWHVFISNYY
-346 DKERGCEYTIDVV
+346 DKERGCKYTIDVV
-359 RDCLSGY
+359 KECLSGY
-366 KNISIGSMPYNYDIY
+366 KNIFIGSMPYDNDIY
-381 DSNDEK
+381 DSDKEE
-387 DMSLRHQLFEKALK
+387 DISLRNQLFEKALE
-401 ATYNTVKAGRRDENK
+401 ATHNTEKAGRRDEIK
-416 NETIAKTD
+416 NETIARTD
-424 TKLYLSVRNLNLN
+424 TKLYLSVRDLNIKERERN
-437 EISLEGNKGER
+437 GNKDER
-448 ADLLK
+448 ADLLE

-489 VEAGFYDENKLD
+489 VEAGFYDENKPD

-514 ANVSWEDTENILKTG
+514 ANESWDDTKNILKTG
-529 IDFKGKSIVRL
+529 IDFNGKSIVRL
-540 RYDLQDNIQN
+540 RYDLQDNIQK

-573 SFVEPIIEYTHDLE
+573 SFVEPIEYTHNLE

-600 EAELNRLKKEKGK
+600 EAEINRLKKEKGK
-613 KKYQSRLSNKTTKG
+613 EKYQNRLSNKTKKG

>member
-1 MSDIFKEDK
+1 MSDIFNEDK

-37 KVLVYIL
+37 KILVYIL
-44 DSSKKTGSIDEIF
+44 DPSKKTGSVDEIF
-57 QLVSKELSGFSLNK
+57 QLVSKELSGFSFNRD
-71 NLVNNAVNALKAD
+71 LVNNAVNALKAD
-84 GFIDVDA
+84 GFIDVDKD
-91 NGNIS
+91 GGVS
-96 LTKQTQDKSNLY
+96 LTEKTQAKSDQY
-108 ISQQKSLFDKLAD
+108 ISQQKSLFDKLVD
-121 DIFLDVKQQV
+121 SIFLDVKQQV
-131 LHIKNELQ
+131 PIKNELQ
-139 VKQNIKDCIDYYIRV
+139 VKQNIKNCIDYYIRV
-154 SCYKTLGIDEGKNSD
+154 SCYKTLGVDEGKDLD
-169 EIERLQTKAE
+169 EIALLQTKAV

-197 NVIAHPTKEQHTTL
+197 NVIAHPTEEQHTTL

-227 PLLANFKHS
+227 PLLTNFKHS
-236 VIGRKVFILDTDFVL
+236 VIGRKVFVLDTDFVL
-251 YLITNNGE
+251 YLITDNGE

-271 TNCNCKIYIPA
+271 TNCNCKIYIPT
-282 EVLNEIF
+282 EVLTEIF

-303 SYIENGKEEWVENG
+303 SFIENGKEQWVENG

-324 AYYKNKNANG
+324 AYYKNRNANG
-334 EKLWNVFIRNYY
+334 EKSWHVFISNYY
-346 DKERGCEYTIDVV
+346 DKERGCKYTIDVV
-359 RDCLSGY
+359 KECLSGY
-366 KNISIGSMPYNYDIY
+366 KNIFIGSMPYDNDIY
-381 DSNDEK
+381 DSDKEE
-387 DMSLRHQLFEKALK
+387 DISLRNQLFEKALE
-401 ATYNTVKAGRRDENK
+401 ATHNTEKAGRRDEIK
-416 NETIAKTD
+416 NETIARTD
-424 TKLYLSVRNLNLN
+424 TKLYLSVRDLNIKERERN
-437 EISLEGNKGER
+437 GNKDER
-448 ADLLK
+448 ADLLE

-489 VEAGFYDENKLD
+489 VEAGFYDENKPD

-514 ANVSWEDTENILKTG
+514 ANESWDDTKNILKTG
-529 IDFKGKSIVRL
+529 IDFNGKSIVRL
-540 RYDLQDNIQN
+540 RYDLQDNIQK

-573 SFVEPIIEYTHDLE
+573 SFVEPIEYTHNLE

-600 EAELNRLKKEKGK
+600 EAEINRLKKEKGK
-613 KKYQSRLSNKTTKG
+613 EKYQSRLSNKTKKG

>member
-1 MSDIFKEDK
+1 MSDIFNEDK

-37 KVLVYIL
+37 KILVYIL
-44 DSSKKTGSIDEIF
+44 DLSKKTGSVDEIY
-57 QLVSKELSGFSLNK
+57 QLVSKELSGFSFNRD
-71 NLVNNAVNALKAD
+71 LVNNAVNALKVD

-91 NGNIS
+91 KGGVS
-96 LTKQTQDKSNLY
+96 LTEKTQAKSDQY
-108 ISQQKSLFDKLAD
+108 ISQQKSLFDKLVD
-121 DIFLDVKQQV
+121 SIFLDVKQQV
-131 LHIKNELQ
+131 PIKNELQ
-139 VKQNIKDCIDYYIRV
+139 VKQNIKNCIDYYIRV
-154 SCYKTLGIDEGKNSD
+154 SCYKTLGVDEGKDLD
-169 EIERLQTKAE
+169 EIALLQTKAV

-197 NVIAHPTKEQHTTL
+197 NVIAHPTEEQHTTL

-227 PLLANFKHS
+227 PLLTNFKHS
-236 VIGRKVFILDTDFVL
+236 VIGRKVFVLDTDFVL
-251 YLITNNGE
+251 YLITDNGE

-271 TNCNCKIYIPA
+271 TNCNCKIYIPI
-282 EVLNEIF
+282 EVLTEIF

-303 SYIENGKEEWVENG
+303 SFIENGKEQWVENG

-324 AYYKNKNANG
+324 AYYKNRNANG
-334 EKLWNVFIRNYY
+334 EKSWHVFISNYY
-346 DKERGCEYTIDVV
+346 DKERGCKYTIDVV
-359 RDCLSGY
+359 KECLSGY
-366 KNISIGSMPYNYDIY
+366 KNIFIGSMPYDNDIY
-381 DSNDEK
+381 DSDKEE
-387 DMSLRHQLFEKALK
+387 DISLRNQLFEKALE
-401 ATYNTVKAGRRDENK
+401 ATHNTEKAGRRDEIK
-416 NETIAKTD
+416 NETIARTD
-424 TKLYLSVRNLNLN
+424 TKLYLSVRDLNIKERERN
-437 EISLEGNKGER
+437 GNKDER
-448 ADLLK
+448 ADLLE

-489 VEAGFYDENKLD
+489 VEAGFYDENKPD

-514 ANVSWEDTENILKTG
+514 ANESWDDTKNILKTG
-529 IDFKGKSIVRL
+529 IDFNGKSIVRL
-540 RYDLQDNIQN
+540 RYDLQDNIQK

-573 SFVEPIIEYTHDLE
+573 SFVEPIEYTHNLE

-600 EAELNRLKKEKGK
+600 EAEINRLKKEKGK
-613 KKYQSRLSNKTTKG
+613 EKYQNRLSNKTKKG

>member
-1 MSDIFKEDK
+1 MSDIFNEDK

-37 KVLVYIL
+37 KILVYIL
-44 DSSKKTGSIDEIF
+44 DTNKKTDSVDEIY
-57 QLVSKELSGFSLNK
+57 QLVSKELSGFSFNRD
-71 NLVNNAVNALKAD
+71 LVNNAVNALKAD
-84 GFIDVDA
+84 GFIDVDKD
-91 NGNIS
+91 GGVS
-96 LTKQTQDKSNLY
+96 LTEKTQAKSDQY
-108 ISQQKSLFDKLAD
+108 ISQQKSLFDKLVD
-121 DIFLDVKQQV
+121 SIFLDVKQQV
-131 LHIKNELQ
+131 LIKNELQ
-139 VKQNIKDCIDYYIRV
+139 VKQNIKNCIDYYIRV
-154 SCYKTLGIDEGKNSD
+154 SCYKTLGVDEGKNLD
-169 EIERLQTKAE
+169 EIALLQTKAV

-197 NVIAHPTKEQHTTL
+197 NVIAHPTEEQHTTL

-227 PLLANFKHS
+227 PLLTNFKHS
-236 VIGRKVFILDTDFVL
+236 VIGRKVFVLDTDFVL
-251 YLITNNGE
+251 YLITDNGE

-271 TNCNCKIYIPA
+271 TNCNCKIYIPT
-282 EVLNEIF
+282 EVLTEIF

-303 SYIENGKEEWVENG
+303 SFIENGKEQWVENG

-334 EKLWNVFIRNYY
+334 EKSWHVFISNYY
-346 DKERGCEYTIDVV
+346 DKERGCKYTIDVV
-359 RDCLSGY
+359 KECLAGY
-366 KNISIGSMPYNYDIY
+366 KNIFIGSMPYDNDIY
-381 DSNDEK
+381 DSDKEE
-387 DMSLRHQLFEKALK
+387 DISLRNQLFEKALE
-401 ATYNTVKAGRRDENK
+401 ATHNTEKAGRRDEIK
-416 NETIAKTD
+416 NETIARTD
-424 TKLYLSVRNLNLN
+424 TKLYLSVRDLNIKERERN
-437 EISLEGNKGER
+437 GNKDER
-448 ADLLK
+448 ADLLE

-489 VEAGFYDENKLD
+489 VEAGFYDENKPD

-514 ANVSWEDTENILKTG
+514 ANESWRDTENLLKTG

-540 RYDLQDNIQN
+540 RYDLQDNIQK
-550 LLTAVPGSDDYKT
+550 LLTAVPGSDVYKT

-573 SFVEPIIEYTHDLE
+573 SFVEPIEYAHNLE

-600 EAELNRLKKEKGK
+600 EAELNRLKKENGK
-613 KKYQSRLSNKTTKG
+613 EKYQNRLSNKSKKG
-627 KKR
+627 KRR

>member
-1 MSDIFKEDK
+1 MSDIFNEDK

-37 KVLVYIL
+37 KIIVYIL
-44 DSSKKTGSIDEIF
+44 DPSKKTGSVDEIF
-57 QLVSKELSGFSLNK
+57 QLVSKELSGFSFNRD
-71 NLVNNAVNALKAD
+71 LVNNAVNALKAD
-84 GFIDVDA
+84 GFIDVDKD
-91 NGNIS
+91 GGVS
-96 LTKQTQDKSNLY
+96 LTEKTQAKSDQY
-108 ISQQKSLFDKLAD
+108 ISQQKSLFDKLVD
-121 DIFLDVKQQV
+121 SIFLDVKQQV
-131 LHIKNELQ
+131 PIKNELQ
-139 VKQNIKDCIDYYIRV
+139 VKQNIKNCIDYYIRV
-154 SCYKTLGIDEGKNSD
+154 SCYKTLGVDEGKDLD
-169 EIERLQTKAE
+169 EIALLQTKAV

-197 NVIAHPTKEQHTTL
+197 NVIAHPTEEQHTTL

-227 PLLANFKHS
+227 PLLTNFKHS
-236 VIGRKVFILDTDFVL
+236 VIGRKVFVLDTDFVL
-251 YLITNNGE
+251 YLITDNGE

-271 TNCNCKIYIPA
+271 TNCNCKIYIPT
-282 EVLNEIF
+282 EVLTEIF

-303 SYIENGKEEWVENG
+303 SFIENGKEQWVENG

-334 EKLWNVFIRNYY
+334 EKSWHVFISNYY
-346 DKERGCEYTIDVV
+346 DKERGCKYTIDVV
-359 RDCLSGY
+359 KECLSGY
-366 KNISIGSMPYNYDIY
+366 KNIFIGSMPYDNDIY
-381 DSNDEK
+381 DSDKEE
-387 DMSLRHQLFEKALK
+387 DISLRNQLFEKALE
-401 ATYNTVKAGRRDENK
+401 ATHNTEKAGRRDEIK
-416 NETIAKTD
+416 NETIARTD
-424 TKLYLSVRNLNLN
+424 TKLYLSVRDLNIKERERN
-437 EISLEGNKGER
+437 GNKDER
-448 ADLLK
+448 ADLLE

-489 VEAGFYDENKLD
+489 VEAGFYDENKPD

-514 ANVSWEDTENILKTG
+514 ANESWDDTKNILKTG
-529 IDFKGKSIVRL
+529 IDFNGKSIVRL
-540 RYDLQDNIQN
+540 RYDLQDNIQK

-573 SFVEPIIEYTHDLE
+573 SFVEPIEYTHNLE

-600 EAELNRLKKEKGK
+600 EAEINRLKKEKGK
-613 KKYQSRLSNKTTKG
+613 EKYQNRLSNKTKKG
-627 KKR
+627 KKG

>member
-1 MSDIFKEDK
+1 MSDIFNEDK

-37 KVLVYIL
+37 KILVYIL
-44 DSSKKTGSIDEIF
+44 DPSKKTGSVDEIF
-57 QLVSKELSGFSLNK
+57 QLVSKELSGFSFNRD
-71 NLVNNAVNALKAD
+71 LVNNAVNALKAD
-84 GFIDVDA
+84 GFIDVDKD
-91 NGNIS
+91 GGVS
-96 LTKQTQDKSNLY
+96 LTEKTQAKSDQY
-108 ISQQKSLFDKLAD
+108 ISQQKSLFDKLVD
-121 DIFLDVKQQV
+121 SIFLDVKQQV
-131 LHIKNELQ
+131 PIKNELQ
-139 VKQNIKDCIDYYIRV
+139 VKQNIKNCIDYYIRV
-154 SCYKTLGIDEGKNSD
+154 SCYKTLGVDEGKDLD
-169 EIERLQTKAE
+169 EIALLQTKAV

-197 NVIAHPTKEQHTTL
+197 NVIAHPTEEQHTTL

-236 VIGRKVFILDTDFVL
+236 VIGRKVFVLDTDFVL
-251 YLITNNGE
+251 YLITDNGE

-271 TNCNCKIYIPA
+271 TNCNCKIYIPT
-282 EVLNEIF
+282 EVLTEIF
-289 DHAEAATK
+289 DHAVAATK

-303 SYIENGKEEWVENG
+303 SFIENGKEQWVENG

-334 EKLWNVFIRNYY
+334 EKSWHVFISNYY
-346 DKERGCEYTIDVV
+346 DKERGCKYTIDVV
-359 RDCLSGY
+359 KECLSGY
-366 KNISIGSMPYNYDIY
+366 KNIFIGSMPYDNDIY
-381 DSNDEK
+381 DSDKEE
-387 DMSLRHQLFEKALK
+387 DISLRNQLFEKALE
-401 ATYNTVKAGRRDENK
+401 ATHNTEKAGRRDEIK
-416 NETIAKTD
+416 NETIARTD
-424 TKLYLSVRNLNLN
+424 TKLYLSVRDLNIKERERN
-437 EISLEGNKGER
+437 GNKDER
-448 ADLLK
+448 ADLLE

-489 VEAGFYDENKLD
+489 VEAGFYDENKPD

-514 ANVSWEDTENILKTG
+514 ANESWRDTENLLKTG

-540 RYDLQDNIQN
+540 RYDLQDNIQK

-573 SFVEPIIEYTHDLE
+573 SFVEPIEYTHNLE

-600 EAELNRLKKEKGK
+600 EDEINRLKKEKGK
-613 KKYQSRLSNKTTKG
+613 EKYQNRLSNKTKKG

>member
-1 MSDIFKEDK
+1 MSDIFNEDK

-37 KVLVYIL
+37 KILVYIL
-44 DSSKKTGSIDEIF
+44 DPSKKTGSVDEIF
-57 QLVSKELSGFSLNK
+57 QLVSKELSGFSFNRD
-71 NLVNNAVNALKAD
+71 LVNNAVNALKAD
-84 GFIDVDA
+84 GFIDVDKD
-91 NGNIS
+91 GGVS
-96 LTKQTQDKSNLY
+96 LTEKTQAKSDQY
-108 ISQQKSLFDKLAD
+108 ISQQKSLFDKLVD
-121 DIFLDVKQQV
+121 SIFLDVKQQV
-131 LHIKNELQ
+131 PIKNELQ
-139 VKQNIKDCIDYYIRV
+139 VKQNIKNCIDYYIRV
-154 SCYKTLGIDEGKNSD
+154 SCYKTLGVDEGKDLD
-169 EIERLQTKAE
+169 EIALLQTKAV

-197 NVIAHPTKEQHTTL
+197 NVIAHPTEEQHTTL

-236 VIGRKVFILDTDFVL
+236 VIGRKVFVLDTDFVL
-251 YLITNNGE
+251 YLITDNGE

-271 TNCNCKIYIPA
+271 TNCNCKIYIPT
-282 EVLNEIF
+282 EVLTEIF

-303 SYIENGKEEWVENG
+303 SFIENGKEQWVENG

-334 EKLWNVFIRNYY
+334 EKSWHVFISNYY
-346 DKERGCEYTIDVV
+346 DKERGCKYTIDVV
-359 RDCLSGY
+359 KECLSGY
-366 KNISIGSMPYNYDIY
+366 KNIFIGSMPYDNDIY
-381 DSNDEK
+381 DSDKEE
-387 DMSLRHQLFEKALK
+387 DISLRNQLFEKALE
-401 ATYNTVKAGRRDENK
+401 ATHNTEKAGRRDEIK
-416 NETIAKTD
+416 NETIARTD
-424 TKLYLSVRNLNLN
+424 TKLYLSVRDLNIKERERN
-437 EISLEGNKGER
+437 GNKDER
-448 ADLLK
+448 ADLLE

-489 VEAGFYDENKLD
+489 VEAGFYDENKPD

-514 ANVSWEDTENILKTG
+514 ANESWRDTENLLKTG

-540 RYDLQDNIQN
+540 RYDLQDNIQK

-573 SFVEPIIEYTHDLE
+573 SFVEPIEYTHNLE

-600 EAELNRLKKEKGK
+600 EDEINRLKKEKGK
-613 KKYQSRLSNKTTKG
+613 EKYQSRLSNKTKKG